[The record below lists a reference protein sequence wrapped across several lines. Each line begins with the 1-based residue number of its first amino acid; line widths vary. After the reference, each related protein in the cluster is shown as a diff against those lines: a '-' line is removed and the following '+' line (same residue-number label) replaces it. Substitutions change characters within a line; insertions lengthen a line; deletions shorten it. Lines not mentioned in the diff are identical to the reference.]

1 MTTESTRN
9 IEEAYNI
16 KVEKVIQCRDGYIVV
31 LYDSTRYLLKPVKE
45 PLERIY
51 YTYTAEEHLKDNGFD
66 KICFYHKSVYN
77 LPFARINN
85 TFYTLTPFY
94 QGKEMS
100 FDNSC
105 ELGCAAQMLAE
116 MHTASKGFTKNKAAS
131 QMVPGFCL
139 IESIRNDD
147 NRLPDITVERV
158 MPWIRCTLGQTIGL
172 YTKHLEELKRFKK
185 HAIRNRGIFD
195 LAYLEIADYYIDLA
209 TQVVSDLSQPKY
221 TDMVESAKATGYIC
235 HKDYTAHNL
244 VAGPESGFIQNFDL
258 CGIEL
263 PVYDVSNFLR
273 RKLRKSNW
281 AVQDATFILEKYS
294 AHRPLS
300 YDDLQM
306 LRLLIMY
313 PQKLWRIINKYYN
326 SKKSWCEKGCLE
338 KLREIAD
345 EREPFEQ
352 ILTIFA

>member
-1 MTTESTRN
+1 
-9 IEEAYNI
+9 
-16 KVEKVIQCRDGYIVV
+16 
-31 LYDSTRYLLKPVKE
+31 
-45 PLERIY
+45 
-51 YTYTAEEHLKDNGFD
+51 
-66 KICFYHKSVYN
+66 
-77 LPFARINN
+77 
-85 TFYTLTPFY
+85 
-94 QGKEMS
+94 
-100 FDNSC
+100 
-105 ELGCAAQMLAE
+105 
-116 MHTASKGFTKNKAAS
+116 
-131 QMVPGFCL
+131 
-139 IESIRNDD
+139 
-147 NRLPDITVERV
+147 
-158 MPWIRCTLGQTIGL
+158 
-172 YTKHLEELKRFKK
+172 
-185 HAIRNRGIFD
+185 
-195 LAYLEIADYYIDLA
+195 
-209 TQVVSDLSQPKY
+209 
-221 TDMVESAKATGYIC
+221 MVESAKATGYIC